1 MLGAPS
7 FSDGERA
14 LSRFNEFLSGRFKW
28 CVSGIEWPEAGH
40 VERISADYDFARH
53 IEGLFTR
60 HQAMFSDRLC
70 VFFSDGHNADIV
82 AEADRADLLKVIEF
96 VENWDDVLVTD
107 FWVFDPKT
115 GTCVEACHEGYL
127 TLSAPFLTPSSG

>member
-1 MLGAPS
+1 MPTT
-7 FSDGERA
+7 
-14 LSRFNEFLSGRFKW
+14 
-28 CVSGIEWPEAGH
+28 
-40 VERISADYDFARH
+40 ISL
-53 IEGLFTR
+53 GLFTR